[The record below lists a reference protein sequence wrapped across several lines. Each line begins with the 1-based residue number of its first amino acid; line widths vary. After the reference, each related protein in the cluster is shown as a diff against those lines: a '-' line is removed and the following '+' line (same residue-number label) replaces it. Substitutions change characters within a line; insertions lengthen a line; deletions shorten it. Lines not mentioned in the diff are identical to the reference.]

1 MALKAHI
8 LNLTLY
14 ILFPSCSR
22 MAFFL
27 VIKQSRLSP
36 TSMPLQLF
44 PGHSSHSPVH
54 CWHSLVSQI
63 STQMLVITA
72 KRPSLTTVCGMA
84 SVLPCHLHCHIHYDT
99 TLFVTFIMH
108 GINKNDLVH
117 LFTLSSKG
125 SSLRNLFVLFSA
137 RLIIILARFRFP
149 RHEGTVLQPSRK
161 MRPLTEEETRVMFE
175 KIAKYIGENLQLL
188 VDRPDGTYC
197 FRLHNDR
204 VYYVSEKILKL
215 AANVSGDKLL
225 SLGTC
230 FGKFT
235 KTHKFRLHITALD
248 YLAPYAKYKVW
259 IKPGAEQSF
268 LYGNH
273 VLKSGL
279 GRITENTSQYQGVV
293 VYSMADIPL
302 GFGVAAKSTQDCRK
316 VDPMAIVVFHQADIG
331 EYVRHEETLT

>member
-1 MALKAHI
+1 RKKQAHFRSLRFLIRPACFPRRSSGYWAPARGRLGTGLERQALGLPGSCGAASSVSGCRGTRIWCSNPVGKCG
-8 LNLTLY
+8 LLTE
-14 ILFPSCSR
+14 R
-22 MAFFL
+22 
-27 VIKQSRLSP
+27 
-36 TSMPLQLF
+36 
-44 PGHSSHSPVH
+44 GD
-54 CWHSLVSQI
+54 
-63 STQMLVITA
+63 
-72 KRPSLTTVCGMA
+72 
-84 SVLPCHLHCHIHYDT
+84 PCH
-99 TLFVTFIMH
+99 V
-108 GINKNDLVH
+108 
-117 LFTLSSKG
+117 
-125 SSLRNLFVLFSA
+125 
-137 RLIIILARFRFP
+137 
-149 RHEGTVLQPSRK
+149 
-161 MRPLTEEETRVMFE
+161 E

-204 VYYVSEKILKL
+204 VYYVSEKIMKL
-215 AANVSGDKLL
+215 AANISGDKLV

-235 KTHKFRLHITALD
+235 KTHKFRLHVTALD

-293 VYSMADIPL
+293 VYSMADVPL